1 MAKLDHLET
10 SSNHDIAMD
19 IYQSLM
25 HFITNNHGTKTHVE
39 VDAIIQSLQMIY
51 ENDETPIAIKIR
63 NDVGQ
68 S

>member
-1 MAKLDHLET
+1 MAKLEHLET

-19 IYQSLM
+19 VYQSLM
-25 HFITNNHGTKTHVE
+25 HFITNNQDTHVE
-39 VDAIIQSLQMIY
+39 VDAIIKSLQMIY